1 MNSVALTGILVD
13 DPDLREV
20 DAEPVRCTMRLA
32 VPRHD
37 RGGRRTAGVV
47 YVAVT
52 TFGFEARDC
61 AERLRRGDRI
71 GVTGRIEQDKYRT
84 PEGWRASDRS
94 LRRPLPPPTARRS
107 QLQEPVEVRQTW
119 EDETTLAKQAA

>member
-71 GVTGRIEQDKYRT
+71 GVTGRLEQDKYRT
-84 PEGWRASDRS
+84 PEGWRVKHSVLIDQ
-94 LRRPLPPPTARRS
+94 LDLPPVSAN
-107 QLQEPVEVRQTW
+107 
-119 EDETTLAKQAA
+119 DEAQSPQPLTPGGNPDA

>member
-1 MNSVALTGILVD
+1 MNSVALTGTLTE
-13 DPDLREV
+13 DPELHEDG
-20 DAEPVRCTMRLA
+20 AQPVRCRMRLA
-32 VPRHD
+32 VPRHA
-37 RGGRRTAGVV
+37 RGGRREPGVV

-84 PEGWRASDRS
+84 REGWRVDHSVLIDQ
-94 LRRPLPPPTARRS
+94 LDLPPEQKES
-107 QLQEPVEVRQTW
+107 KEEQ
-119 EDETTLAKQAA
+119 